1 MYEFKVEGMTCNHC
15 VQAVTRSLTQLDST
29 AKVVVDLPSQ
39 TVKVESTQD
48 PKALAAEIEEAGYTV
63 VATRQV

>member
-15 VQAVTRSLTQLDST
+15 VQTITKTLTKLDQA
-29 AKVVVDLPSQ
+29 AKVVADLPNQ

-48 PKALAAEIEEAGYTV
+48 PKTLAAEIEDAGYTV
-63 VATRQV
+63 ISTRQL

>member
-15 VQAVTRSLTQLDST
+15 VQAITKTLTQFDQA
-29 AKVVVDLPSQ
+29 AKVSVDLSSQ

-63 VATRQV
+63 VHTRQL